1 MTLSKKKKKKAKLLT
16 LHEEASDL
24 LNSPHLHSE
33 LSIRIPFKQCR
44 IYDSTDEAD
53 SDSLVS
59 LQSNRSFQ
67 ANC

>member
-1 MTLSKKKKKKAKLLT
+1 MTLSKKKKKKKAKLLT

-24 LNSPHLHSE
+24 LNSPHSHSE

-53 SDSLVS
+53 SLVS